1 MAYIFLKLKLFF
13 LVLGLCDCH
22 ADQLRLF
29 DDLFKGGLVNPL
41 FIPVTNSS
49 VVQRVIMEA
58 NLHNIM
64 DVDEKAGILT
74 TLIWLDMSWDDD
86 YLQ

>member
-1 MAYIFLKLKLFF
+1 
-13 LVLGLCDCH
+13 
-22 ADQLRLF
+22 
-29 DDLFKGGLVNPL
+29 
-41 FIPVTNSS
+41 
-49 VVQRVIMEA
+49 MEA